1 MNPALLKKKNEIIF
15 HKANFKNVPKSN
27 KFKSS
32 NEIVSLK
39 IQNLSGQLTEQ
50 EKSLKKRDSDIFL
63 KKIENKYLIMRNPGL
78 FKFNKR
84 ESSSN
89 RLLNINKYKELILKN
104 KSIKQKEESPKKISK
119 QLTQKNSKLINNNKT
134 IKKNYSSCN
143 GINNRLK
150 RCKTV
155 CNNNL
160 NKDKLKETKINNIQ
174 TNKGEILSEQIKRK
188 GKTENFINSIKRKF
202 LCCLYI

>member
-32 NEIVSLK
+32 NEIFSLK
-39 IQNLSGQLTEQ
+39 TQNLSGQLTEQ

-119 QLTQKNSKLINNNKT
+119 QLTQKNS
-134 IKKNYSSCN
+134 
-143 GINNRLK
+143 
-150 RCKTV
+150 
-155 CNNNL
+155 
-160 NKDKLKETKINNIQ
+160 
-174 TNKGEILSEQIKRK
+174 
-188 GKTENFINSIKRKF
+188 
-202 LCCLYI
+202 